1 MIGRYILQRL
11 IQLIPTLFLITILI
25 FLLAHI
31 APGDPIT
38 AMAGPGA
45 SQELIDRIKA
55 QYHLDRPL
63 PVQYLMWFGDL
74 LRGDL
79 GNSINTSQDVLTMV
93 TDRLEVTLLLA
104 LSGTALSVVLALP
117 LGTISA
123 MNKGKGLDT
132 LSMGLTSLSIS
143 IPSFFT
149 AIVLIVVFG
158 VQLKWLPFAGYPGLR
173 EDVWGSVG
181 RLILPTVS
189 LALIYTA
196 LLARLVRSE
205 LLEVQRSDFV
215 RTARGKG
222 LGEQVIL
229 LRHSL
234 RNALLPAIN
243 LVTLN
248 FAALLGG
255 TVIIEEVFALPGVG
269 RLTIQAVLQR
279 DFPVIQ
285 GVTLMIGVVFIL
297 ANLLADIISYWADPR
312 ISLTR

>member
-1 MIGRYILQRL
+1 
-11 IQLIPTLFLITILI
+11 
-25 FLLAHI
+25 
-31 APGDPIT
+31 
-38 AMAGPGA
+38 
-45 SQELIDRIKA
+45 
-55 QYHLDRPL
+55 
-63 PVQYLMWFGDL
+63 
-74 LRGDL
+74 
-79 GNSINTSQDVLTMV
+79 MV

-104 LSGTALSVVLALP
+104 LSGTALSVLLALP
-117 LGTISA
+117 LGIISA

-149 AIVLIVVFG
+149 AIVLIVIFG

-222 LGEQVIL
+222 LGERVIL

-285 GVTLMIGVVFIL
+285 GVTLMIGIVFIL
-297 ANLLADIISYWADPR
+297 ANLLADVISYWADPR